1 MPPDGCHLIVRGR
14 LWRATDPDL
23 NERRRDEFV
32 HALMDAPRAVKVAK
46 ASADEEALA
55 TARQAVN
62 AAKV

>member
-1 MPPDGCHLIVRGR
+1 MSIAKRASFRR
-14 LWRATDPDL
+14 LVNMLRSLGW
-23 NERRRDEFV
+23 
-32 HALMDAPRAVKVAK
+32 AVKVAK